1 MLIPRRFWTLVLS
14 GLATMPLANN
24 VYGGASRPITASR
37 VRQTSAPV
45 ASGGSTVKTPSAPS
59 SATLPSNPVVT
70 SQNNASPI
78 ATLPGT
84 NPPTNPIVGTTT
96 SKPPI
101 DGVSPVAGKIP
112 VTSVPPINGIPP
124 VVGKPPVQ
132 KLPPINGIPPIAGK
146 PPVQKLPPI
155 NGIPPIAGKGTL
167 SGTGSGTTTT
177 TATATAISN
186 STSINIGGFGGGGGD
201 GGGSSDGGVSSGGSA
216 PVDSTPVANPAPV
229 TQETVRIVN
238 PVDTTVTLSFRVAG
252 QSYHLAAG
260 KVQELSVAPNA
271 VIEFDRGNNG
281 ASGRYALAEGNYV
294 FAAAQGGWDLYRLGE
309 TLDANPPVPAR

>member
-1 MLIPRRFWTLVLS
+1 VQKL
-14 GLATMPLANN
+14 
-24 VYGGASRPITASR
+24 
-37 VRQTSAPV
+37 
-45 ASGGSTVKTPSAPS
+45 
-59 SATLPSNPVVT
+59 
-70 SQNNASPI
+70 
-78 ATLPGT
+78 
-84 NPPTNPIVGTTT
+84 
-96 SKPPI
+96 PPI
-101 DGVSPVAGKIP
+101 DGI
-112 VTSVPPINGIPP
+112 PPIA
-124 VVGKPPVQ
+124 GKPPVQ

-177 TATATAISN
+177 TVTATAISN
-186 STSINIGGFGGGGGD
+186 STSINIGGFGGGGGG

-216 PVDSTPVANPAPV
+216 LVDSTPVANPAPV

-271 VIEFDRGNNG
+271 VIEFDRGNDG